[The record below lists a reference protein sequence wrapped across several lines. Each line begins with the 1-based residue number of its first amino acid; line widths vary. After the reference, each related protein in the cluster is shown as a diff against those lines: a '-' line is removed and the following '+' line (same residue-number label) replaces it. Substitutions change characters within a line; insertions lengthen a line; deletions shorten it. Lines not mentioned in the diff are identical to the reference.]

1 MSKVSIIVPIYN
13 AQKYLKRCMDSI
25 LQQTYT
31 DIEVILVD
39 DGSTDDSAVLCKEYA
54 DKDVRVHYIYQ
65 ENAGPDYARK
75 KGVRASTGEY
85 LTFVDADDYV
95 EPCMIQ
101 KLYQE
106 LTEHDCDM
114 VCSQVKR
121 VDDNGKTWDA
131 ISVPVSGI
139 FCESVSESMHQFF
152 VTRYLSGSYY
162 AKLYKRDLLMDYEF
176 VKDSLIGEDITA
188 VLYALQKAKRVY
200 IMPDAFYYY
209 YWNGNSISH
218 SGYTKRHYVSL
229 LNYIKV
235 RDELLSKQYI
245 EAKYIAGF
253 FAEYEMAVAT
263 AMSRNWNR
271 DEKAISVLRE
281 DLRKYRREI
290 MGNVLT
296 PLYMK
301 VCIWMFSTIPNLFM
315 VLYRILFLLTGR

>member
-39 DGSTDDSAVLCKEYA
+39 DGSTDDSAILCKEYA
-54 DKDVRVHYIYQ
+54 DRDVRVRYIYQ

-75 KGVRASTGEY
+75 KGVRVSTGKY

-101 KLYQE
+101 RLHHE
-106 LTEHDCDM
+106 LIAHDCDM

-121 VDDNGKTWDA
+121 VDDNGKTWETMQ
-131 ISVPVSGI
+131 VPVSGV
-139 FCESVSESMHQFF
+139 FCESVPESMHQFF

-162 AKLYKRDLLMDYEF
+162 AKLYKRELIIDYEF

-188 VLYALQKAKRVY
+188 VLYALQKAKKVY
-200 IMPDAFYYY
+200 LMPESFYYY
-209 YWNGNSISH
+209 YWNTNSISH

-229 LNYIKV
+229 LNYMKI
-235 RDELLSKQYI
+235 RDELLSQNYI
-245 EAKYIAGF
+245 EAKYITGF

-271 DEKAISVLRE
+271 DAKAVSVLRE
-281 DLRKYRREI
+281 DLRKYQSDI
-290 MGNVLT
+290 MDNPLT

-301 VCIWMFSTIPNLFM
+301 GCIWLFGTMPSLFM
-315 VLYRILFLLTGR
+315 LLYRILYLLTGR

>member
-1 MSKVSIIVPIYN
+1 MSKVSIVVPIYN
-13 AQKYLKRCMDSI
+13 ARKYLGRCMDSI

-39 DGSTDDSAVLCKEYA
+39 DGSTDDSAMLCREYA
-54 DKDVRVHYIYQ
+54 DKDARVHYIYQ

-75 KGVRASTGEY
+75 KGVMASTGEY

-101 KLYQE
+101 RLYNE
-106 LTEHDCDM
+106 LMTQDCDI

-121 VDDNGKTWDA
+121 VDDDGKTWDA
-131 ISVPVSGI
+131 VQVPSSGI

-162 AKLYKRDLLMDYEF
+162 AKLYKRELLKDYEF

-188 VLYALQKAKRVY
+188 VLYALQKAKKVY
-200 IMPDAFYYY
+200 IMPDSFYYY

-229 LNYIKV
+229 LNYIRV
-235 RDELLSKQYI
+235 RDELLSQQYI
-245 EAKYIAGF
+245 ESKYIVGF

-271 DEKAISVLRE
+271 DAKAISALRE
-281 DLRKYRREI
+281 DLRKYRSDI
-290 MGNVLT
+290 MDNPLT

-301 VCIWMFSTIPNLFM
+301 GCIWLFGTM
-315 VLYRILFLLTGR
+315 PFIFMLLYRILYLLTGR

>member
-13 AQKYLKRCMDSI
+13 AQKYLGRCMDSI

-31 DIEVILVD
+31 DVEVILVD
-39 DGSTDDSAVLCKEYA
+39 DGSTDDSAILCKEYA
-54 DKDVRVHYIYQ
+54 DSDVRVRYIYQ

-75 KGVRASTGEY
+75 KGVRISTGKY

-95 EPCMIQ
+95 DSCMIQ
-101 KLYQE
+101 RLHQE
-106 LTEHDCDM
+106 LIAHDCDM

-121 VDDNGKTWDA
+121 VDDDGKIWDITQ
-131 ISVPVSGI
+131 ISEQGI
-139 FCESVSESMHQFF
+139 FCQSVQESMTQFF

-162 AKLYKRDLLMDYEF
+162 AKLYKRELFEDYEF
-176 VKDSLIGEDITA
+176 VKDSLIGEDITG
-188 VLYALQKAKRVY
+188 VLYALQKAKKVY
-200 IMPDAFYYY
+200 LMPESFYYY
-209 YWNGNSISH
+209 YWNTNSISH

-229 LNYIKV
+229 LNYMKI
-235 RDELLSKQYI
+235 RDELLSQNYI
-245 EAKYIAGF
+245 EAKYITGF

-271 DEKAISVLRE
+271 DENAIRVLRE
-281 DLRKYRREI
+281 DLRKYRRDI

-301 VCIWMFSTIPNLFM
+301 ICIWMFSTIPHLFM
-315 VLYRILFLLTGR
+315 VLYRILYLLTGR